1 MSEDAPVAASHS
13 PQVRLDSWI
22 HRNREGLKSFLRIVF
37 GLIWGIDGS
46 LKFTPGLASAFP
58 GMVQDAGS
66 GQPGWLQGWFAFWAT
81 QTAQNPALWVYLT
94 GTLELAIAFALILGF
109 ARKLAYGGG
118 VVLSLFIWAVP
129 EGFGGPYGPGA
140 TDIGTGVI
148 YAFAF
153 LLFMVLNATYGP
165 SRYSLDRLL
174 ERHWPAWSRIAEI
187 RGPWTSATKS

>member
-1 MSEDAPVAASHS
+1 MSAETSVAPLRS
-13 PQVRLDSWI
+13 PQVLLDSWI

-37 GLIWGIDGS
+37 GIIWAIDGS
-46 LKFTPGLASAFP
+46 LKFAPGLAPAFP
-58 GMVQDAGS
+58 GMIQDAGS
-66 GQPGWLQGWFAFWAT
+66 GQPAWLQGWFSFWAT
-81 QTAQNPALWVYLT
+81 QTSSDPALWVYLT
-94 GTLELAIAFALILGF
+94 GTLELAVAFALIMGF

-140 TDIGTGVI
+140 TDIGTGII

-153 LLFMVLNATYGP
+153 LLFMVVNATYGP

-174 ERHWPAWSRIAEI
+174 ERRWPGWSRIAEI
-187 RGPWTSATKS
+187 RGPWTSSAR